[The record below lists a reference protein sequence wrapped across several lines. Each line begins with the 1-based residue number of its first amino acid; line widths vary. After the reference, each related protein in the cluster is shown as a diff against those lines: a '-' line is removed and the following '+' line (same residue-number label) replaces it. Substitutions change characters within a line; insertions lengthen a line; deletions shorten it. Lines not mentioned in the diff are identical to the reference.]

1 MEQAITWIMDHE
13 NDPDLD
19 QPLLLPEVTVNFF
32 L

>member
-13 NDPDLD
+13 NDSDLD
-19 QPLLLPEVTVNFF
+19 QPLLLPEVTVTI